1 MLKHM
6 TRMLLVLGLLVGAA
20 ADARVHG
27 SQDPQRTSPDFLLQ
41 SGAIPIYPPIP
52 RSARM
57 AGTVEIVVTV
67 ERGNVVRADPKSSAH
82 QTLIDAAVANVK
94 TWKFSSD
101 TNGTFT
107 TQYIYVIEPETTEAE
122 NPRIEMQVPH
132 VVKITAKPLVVCFD
146 CRGVTRGKPVR

>member
-1 MLKHM
+1 M
-6 TRMLLVLGLLVGAA
+6 TRILLILALLVVAVS
-20 ADARVHG
+20 DIRVRG
-27 SQDPQRTSPDFLLQ
+27 NQEPQRTSSDFLLQ

-67 ERGNVVRADPKSSAH
+67 ERGDVVRADPKSSAH
-82 QTLIDAAVANVK
+82 QTLVDAAVANVK

-107 TQYIYVIEPETTEAE
+107 TRYVYVIEPETTEAE

-132 VVKITAKPLVVCFD
+132 LVKITARPVVVCFD
-146 CRGVTRGKPVR
+146 CRGVTRGTPVR